1 MSSEGLKSLIVTDPS
16 LLDEG
21 IDVSGLRTE
30 TDTDPRL
37 LASIADF
44 PGISYDPT
52 SFDYLSDL
60 NELFAYGLPGGD
72 TSGAVTPP
80 VTTTPDTGGGGQETS
95 PSITDTIPELSS
107 GAVNTAEEQ
116 RLIDAGIGVQGAPGD
131 PVVAPGE
138 IPVTQQEIDEF
149 NRRPVTPVGGQPI
162 DPTGMLPQTP
172 EVVAQDPTTMV
183 PQLGSITPT
192 VAEGTA
198 TLEDAGGTY
207 PIVGDDID
215 VLQSAEGGLG
225 EEVNYTPEQEN
236 IIQEILSKAGQNV
249 EGAITQLGKI
259 PGAIV
264 DFANQTVDVF
274 GKKINVG
281 ATLAKFAINKIAG
294 GPISLVFDVLSAILP
309 KDTLEQSTSRNI
321 VNELKAEKDYGFNM
335 QTGNMN
341 QDPFGRNP
349 PAVNYEQKLKDDLL
363 GINQSGFQTAKFL
376 EKKQEF
382 AQDYFNKKAEYAGGV
397 EVDEGTVLGPGE
409 APGDVVSLDD
419 MLREQR
425 DERIGA
431 GIQAAEDDK
440 GDDMLDTG
448 TNIVDEVALTG
459 GDTPNI
465 IEDIGIE
472 NIQKSIDQAAKEK
485 EEQEQEQAE
494 GREAFRIA
502 QQREADQA
510 FADQA
515 AKEKEEQEQIEAEY
529 REANRI
535 AQQREADQAFADQA
549 AQKTTPAPSGPP
561 EDVRRGGGADSMP
574 SAPSQPD
581 YSNVTTASAPPGR
594 GGGSGGS
601 PGQGGGSPG
610 AGSGCVIATH
620 AVNSGAFTKDT
631 KREAVRWCVKNLH
644 RTWWG
649 EAIRRGYKY
658 YGQKAIE
665 EGKAKN
671 HYQEFKNYVAFGTGK
686 KRTLK
691 TGWTFVYRT
700 VQFFLKGLTL

>member
-80 VTTTPDTGGGGQETS
+80 VTTTLDTGGGGQETS

-236 IIQEILSKAGQNV
+236 I
-249 EGAITQLGKI
+249 
-259 PGAIV
+259 
-264 DFANQTVDVF
+264 F
-274 GKKINVG
+274 
-281 ATLAKFAINKIAG
+281 
-294 GPISLVFDVLSAILP
+294 
-309 KDTLEQSTSRNI
+309 
-321 VNELKAEKDYGFNM
+321 
-335 QTGNMN
+335 
-341 QDPFGRNP
+341 
-349 PAVNYEQKLKDDLL
+349 
-363 GINQSGFQTAKFL
+363 
-376 EKKQEF
+376 
-382 AQDYFNKKAEYAGGV
+382 
-397 EVDEGTVLGPGE
+397 
-409 APGDVVSLDD
+409 
-419 MLREQR
+419 
-425 DERIGA
+425 
-431 GIQAAEDDK
+431 
-440 GDDMLDTG
+440 
-448 TNIVDEVALTG
+448 
-459 GDTPNI
+459 
-465 IEDIGIE
+465 
-472 NIQKSIDQAAKEK
+472 
-485 EEQEQEQAE
+485 
-494 GREAFRIA
+494 
-502 QQREADQA
+502 
-510 FADQA
+510 
-515 AKEKEEQEQIEAEY
+515 
-529 REANRI
+529 
-535 AQQREADQAFADQA
+535 
-549 AQKTTPAPSGPP
+549 
-561 EDVRRGGGADSMP
+561 
-574 SAPSQPD
+574 
-581 YSNVTTASAPPGR
+581 
-594 GGGSGGS
+594 
-601 PGQGGGSPG
+601 
-610 AGSGCVIATH
+610 
-620 AVNSGAFTKDT
+620 
-631 KREAVRWCVKNLH
+631 KR
-644 RTWWG
+644 
-649 EAIRRGYKY
+649 
-658 YGQKAIE
+658 
-665 EGKAKN
+665 
-671 HYQEFKNYVAFGTGK
+671 F
-686 KRTLK
+686 
-691 TGWTFVYRT
+691 
-700 VQFFLKGLTL
+700 

>member
-80 VTTTPDTGGGGQETS
+80 VTTTLDTGGGGQETS

-225 EEVNYTPEQEN
+225 EEVNYTPC
-236 IIQEILSKAGQNV
+236 L
-249 EGAITQLGKI
+249 LY
-259 PGAIV
+259 
-264 DFANQTVDVF
+264 
-274 GKKINVG
+274 
-281 ATLAKFAINKIAG
+281 
-294 GPISLVFDVLSAILP
+294 
-309 KDTLEQSTSRNI
+309 TS
-321 VNELKAEKDYGFNM
+321 
-335 QTGNMN
+335 
-341 QDPFGRNP
+341 PSP
-349 PAVNYEQKLKDDLL
+349 
-363 GINQSGFQTAKFL
+363 
-376 EKKQEF
+376 
-382 AQDYFNKKAEYAGGV
+382 
-397 EVDEGTVLGPGE
+397 
-409 APGDVVSLDD
+409 
-419 MLREQR
+419 R
-425 DERIGA
+425 D
-431 GIQAAEDDK
+431 
-440 GDDMLDTG
+440 
-448 TNIVDEVALTG
+448 
-459 GDTPNI
+459 
-465 IEDIGIE
+465 
-472 NIQKSIDQAAKEK
+472 
-485 EEQEQEQAE
+485 
-494 GREAFRIA
+494 
-502 QQREADQA
+502 
-510 FADQA
+510 
-515 AKEKEEQEQIEAEY
+515 
-529 REANRI
+529 
-535 AQQREADQAFADQA
+535 
-549 AQKTTPAPSGPP
+549 
-561 EDVRRGGGADSMP
+561 
-574 SAPSQPD
+574 
-581 YSNVTTASAPPGR
+581 
-594 GGGSGGS
+594 
-601 PGQGGGSPG
+601 
-610 AGSGCVIATH
+610 
-620 AVNSGAFTKDT
+620 
-631 KREAVRWCVKNLH
+631 
-644 RTWWG
+644 
-649 EAIRRGYKY
+649 
-658 YGQKAIE
+658 
-665 EGKAKN
+665 
-671 HYQEFKNYVAFGTGK
+671 
-686 KRTLK
+686 
-691 TGWTFVYRT
+691 
-700 VQFFLKGLTL
+700 